1 MLRVVYFDQRLN
13 ADRNSYFSIFCAK
26 ELKKKKKKIFSK
38 ILQKLVFLS
47 LHQNADQLF

>member
-26 ELKKKKKKIFSK
+26 ELKKKKKNFEQNFAKISFFK
-38 ILQKLVFLS
+38 F
-47 LHQNADQLF
+47 APER